1 MEYAVIL
8 AGGSGTRLWPRSR
21 GSKPKQ
27 FLDITGPR
35 TMLQEAVDRIL
46 PLFPYERIWVI
57 TNRSYLPLVREQ
69 VPALPEHNLIGEIM
83 GRGTAPAIGLAAMV
97 LRRQD
102 PDAVMVVLTADHL
115 IRRREQFVRALSAA
129 VQVAQKGHLVTL
141 GIEPRYPETGYGYIE
156 QGDLL
161 YHVDGFGAYR
171 VVRFT
176 EKPDRLT
183 AQEFI
188 SSGRYVWNS
197 GMFIWRVEA
206 ILAEMARQ
214 MPALYAQLQE
224 IADAWG
230 TPAQEETLQRVWP
243 AIQAQTIDFGV
254 MEHARDVV
262 VIPVDIGWSDIGS
275 WAALL
280 DILPADEQGNVLAG
294 DVEALDTR
302 NSFIY
307 SAGRLI
313 AVIGLNEMIV
323 VDAGDALLICP
334 RDRAQ
339 DVRHIVEQ
347 LKERGRRE
355 YL

>member
-1 MEYAVIL
+1 
-8 AGGSGTRLWPRSR
+8 
-21 GSKPKQ
+21 
-27 FLDITGPR
+27 
-35 TMLQEAVDRIL
+35 
-46 PLFPYERIWVI
+46 
-57 TNRSYLPLVREQ
+57 
-69 VPALPEHNLIGEIM
+69 
-83 GRGTAPAIGLAAMV
+83 
-97 LRRQD
+97 
-102 PDAVMVVLTADHL
+102 
-115 IRRREQFVRALSAA
+115 
-129 VQVAQKGHLVTL
+129 
-141 GIEPRYPETGYGYIE
+141 
-156 QGDLL
+156 
-161 YHVDGFGAYR
+161 
-171 VVRFT
+171 
-176 EKPDRLT
+176 
-183 AQEFI
+183 
-188 SSGRYVWNS
+188 
-197 GMFIWRVEA
+197 
-206 ILAEMARQ
+206 
-214 MPALYAQLQE
+214 
-224 IADAWG
+224 
-230 TPAQEETLQRVWP
+230 
-243 AIQAQTIDFGV
+243 
-254 MEHARDVV
+254 V

>member
-1 MEYAVIL
+1 
-8 AGGSGTRLWPRSR
+8 
-21 GSKPKQ
+21 
-27 FLDITGPR
+27 
-35 TMLQEAVDRIL
+35 
-46 PLFPYERIWVI
+46 
-57 TNRSYLPLVREQ
+57 
-69 VPALPEHNLIGEIM
+69 
-83 GRGTAPAIGLAAMV
+83 
-97 LRRQD
+97 
-102 PDAVMVVLTADHL
+102 
-115 IRRREQFVRALSAA
+115 
-129 VQVAQKGHLVTL
+129 
-141 GIEPRYPETGYGYIE
+141 
-156 QGDLL
+156 
-161 YHVDGFGAYR
+161 
-171 VVRFT
+171 
-176 EKPDRLT
+176 
-183 AQEFI
+183 
-188 SSGRYVWNS
+188 
-197 GMFIWRVEA
+197 
-206 ILAEMARQ
+206 MARQ

>member
-1 MEYAVIL
+1 
-8 AGGSGTRLWPRSR
+8 
-21 GSKPKQ
+21 
-27 FLDITGPR
+27 ITGPR

-83 GRGTAPAIGLAAMV
+83 GRGTAPAIGLAAML

-102 PDAVMVVLTADHL
+102 PEAVMVVLTADHL

-156 QGDLL
+156 QGELL

-188 SSGRYVWNS
+188 TSGRYVWNS

-214 MPALYAQLQE
+214 MPVLYAQLQE
-224 IADAWG
+224 IVDAWG

-339 DVRHIVEQ
+339 DVKHIVEQ
-347 LKERGRRE
+347 LKERGRLE